1 MNKVFII
8 AEAGVNHN
16 GSIKLAKELV
26 EIAKVAGA
34 DAVKFQTFKAENVV
48 TKTAQKASYQIKSSS
63 DNESQFE
70 MIKKLEL
77 SEDEHK
83 ELFNY
88 CKLLNIEFM
97 STPFDM
103 GSIDFLSNLG
113 IKKIKIPS
121 GEITNLPYLIKIA
134 KLGLPTIMSTG
145 MSNIDEIEASL
156 NILLEYGLP
165 KNKITILHCNTQYPT
180 PFEDVNLNAM
190 KTIKDTFNVNVGY
203 SDHTLGSEVSIS
215 AVAMGA
221 SIIEKHFTIS
231 KKMKGPDHLASMEP
245 SELMTMVRAIRNI
258 ELALG
263 SNSKELTT
271 SEAENLQIAR
281 RSLHISKNMKK
292 GEVIKEHDLSIKR
305 PGNGISPMFLY
316 KVIGKILTN
325 DIEEDHLLTWEDLD

>member
-48 TKTAQKASYQIKSSS
+48 TKTAQKASYQIKSNS
-63 DNESQFE
+63 DTESQFD

-145 MSNIDEIEASL
+145 MSNIHEIEASL

-325 DIEEDHLLTWEDLD
+325 DIEKDHLLTWEDLD

>member
-48 TKTAQKASYQIKSSS
+48 TKTAKKASYQIKSNS
-63 DNESQFE
+63 DSESQFE

-103 GSIDFLSNLG
+103 GSIDFLVNLG
-113 IKKIKIPS
+113 INKIKIPS

-156 NILLEYGLP
+156 NILLQYGLP
-165 KNKITILHCNTQYPT
+165 KNLITILHCNTQYPT

-190 KTIKDTFNVNVGY
+190 KTIKDTFKVNVGY
-203 SDHTLGSEVSIS
+203 SDHTIGPEVSIS

-221 SIIEKHFTIS
+221 IIIEKHFTIS
-231 KKMKGPDHLASMEP
+231 RIMNGPDHHASMEP
-245 SELMTMVRAIRNI
+245 SEFISMVRAIRNI
-258 ELALG
+258 EIALG
-263 SNSKELTT
+263 SNSKELTS

-281 RSLHISKNMKK
+281 RSLHISKEMKK
-292 GEVIKEHDLSIKR
+292 GELIKEHDLSIKR
-305 PGNGISPMFLY
+305 PGNGISPMFIN
-316 KVIGKILTN
+316 KVIGKTLTN
-325 DIEEDHLLTWEDLD
+325 DVEVDHLLTWEDLN

>member
-34 DAVKFQTFKAENVV
+34 DAVKFQTFKAQNVV
-48 TKTAQKASYQIKSSS
+48 TKTAKKASYQIKSNT
-63 DNESQFE
+63 DLESQFD

-77 SEDEHK
+77 TEDEHI

-103 GSIDFLSNLG
+103 ESIDFLSNLG
-113 IKKIKIPS
+113 INKIKIPS

-145 MSNIDEIEASL
+145 MCNINEIEEAL
-156 NILLEYGLP
+156 NILMEYGLS

-180 PFEDVNLNAM
+180 PYEDVNLRAM
-190 KTIKDTFNVNVGY
+190 NTIKETFNVNVGY
-203 SDHTLGSEVSIS
+203 SDHTLGTEVSIS

-221 SIIEKHFTIS
+221 IIIEKHFTIS
-231 KKMKGPDHLASMEP
+231 KNLKGPDHLASLEP
-245 SELMTMVRAIRNI
+245 SELITMIKAIRNI

-263 SNSKELTT
+263 SNCKVLTT
-271 SEAENLQIAR
+271 SESENLHIAR
-281 RSLHISKNMKK
+281 RSIHISKNMKK
-292 GEVIKEHDLSIKR
+292 GEVIRELDLSIKR
-305 PGNGISPMFLY
+305 PGSGISPMFLN
-316 KVIGKILTN
+316 KVIGKKLSK
-325 DIEEDHLLTWEDLD
+325 DVEEDHLLTWDDLN